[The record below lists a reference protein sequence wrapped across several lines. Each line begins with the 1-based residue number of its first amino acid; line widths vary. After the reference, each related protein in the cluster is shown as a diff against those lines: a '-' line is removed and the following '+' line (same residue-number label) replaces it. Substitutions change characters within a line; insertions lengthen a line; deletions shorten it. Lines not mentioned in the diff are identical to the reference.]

1 MLRERILGDP
11 EGRAPEALERMV
23 RWGPE
28 ELRARALRLL
38 ALQGR
43 GLDRLRAAN
52 TDPSPGV
59 RRAAAWGLG
68 LCGVVPVLM
77 DNTEESA
84 LAVAIA
90 EARVSGAAAPL
101 DALDRLD
108 RRVLQTISGP
118 RSPVATPQRPALRDR
133 AWLALGVDGQILPI
147 DALRI
152 RTDPEGL
159 AAVGHPADVP
169 GILARLQTA
178 GRRGEHALFL
188 ALGLSGDPRAL
199 SPLHAALTA
208 IDVDP
213 GRGFTQRRLAAI
225 GLGRLGFRGATRWL
239 LRALEVEARDFEGR
253 PGAGLGIQYPVRA
266 DVLWALGELADPAAI
281 PALIAHISDR
291 QGSAF
296 GGFYLP
302 AMDALRKIGAPAI
315 PALER
320 AAASPAEDTAAHA
333 VSVLGAMGT
342 DLARWRAD
350 PRGAVRKIV
359 AAVEGERAP
368 TSR

>member
-1 MLRERILGDP
+1 MLRERIFGDP
-11 EGRAPEALERMV
+11 EGRTPDALERMV

-28 ELRARALRLL
+28 DLRARALRLL
-38 ALQGR
+38 ALQGS
-43 GLDRLRAAN
+43 GLERLRAAN
-52 TDPSPGV
+52 IDPSPGV

-68 LCGVVPVLM
+68 LCGVAPVLT

-90 EARVSGAAAPL
+90 EVRARGNADPL

-108 RRVLQTISGP
+108 RRVLHTLSGP

-133 AWLALGVDGQILPI
+133 AWLALGAEGRILPI
-147 DALRI
+147 AELRA
-152 RTDPEGL
+152 RTDPESL

-169 GILARLQTA
+169 GIMARLQTA
-178 GRRGEHALFL
+178 GRRGEHSLLL

-199 SPLHAALTA
+199 APLRAALTA

-225 GLGRLGFRGATRWL
+225 GLGRLGFRVATRWL
-239 LRALEVEARDFEGR
+239 LRALEAEARDYEGR

-266 DVLWALGELADPAAI
+266 DVLWALGELADPTAI
-281 PALIAHISDR
+281 PALIAHLSDR

-302 AMDALRKIGAPAI
+302 AMDALRKIGPPAVS
-315 PALER
+315 ALER
-320 AAASPAEDTAAHA
+320 AAASTTEDTAAHA
-333 VSVLGAMGT
+333 VSVLGAMGA
-342 DLARWRAD
+342 DLGRWRSD

-359 AAVEGERAP
+359 AAVEGGRAP